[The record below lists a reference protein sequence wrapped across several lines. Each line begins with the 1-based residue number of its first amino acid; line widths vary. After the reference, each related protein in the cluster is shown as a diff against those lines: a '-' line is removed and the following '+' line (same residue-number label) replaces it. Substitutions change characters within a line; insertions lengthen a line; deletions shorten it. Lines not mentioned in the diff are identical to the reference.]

1 MPAVSAH
8 RAATTTTT
16 PVTTTTAGSATTS
29 PPSQPAACTSAAVGQ
44 GIASSGAPV
53 SSVDDF
59 QCGGGWAGANYTTHG
74 VSVAALLKDEGGQ
87 WVVVDRA
94 QNCNDPSIPANV
106 HFYCTVS

>member
-1 MPAVSAH
+1 V
-8 RAATTTTT
+8 TTTTT
-16 PVTTTTAGSATTS
+16 GSTTTS

-44 GIASSGAPV
+44 GIANSGAQV
-53 SSVDDF
+53 ASVDDF
-59 QCGGGWAGANYTTHG
+59 RCGGWADANYTTHG
-74 VSVAALLKDEGGQ
+74 VSVATLLKDEGGP